1 MTQKDRQNLTQYRLK
16 RARETF
22 TEVSLLIDNELW
34 HTAVN
39 RLYYASYYAVIA
51 LLVNKGITA
60 TTHAGVRQMF
70 GFHFIKTEIINK
82 ESGKFYSQIFNMRQN
97 GDYEDY
103 FDFSKDDVL
112 DLVEP
117 ANRLIT
123 AIEQLLDTK
132 GFIP

>member
-1 MTQKDRQNLTQYRLK
+1 MTEKDRQNLTRYRLK
-16 RARETF
+16 RARETSAK
-22 TEVSLLIDNELW
+22 VSLLIENELW

-51 LLVNKGITA
+51 LLVNKEIAA

-70 GFHFIKTEIINK
+70 GLHFIKTGIIDK
-82 ESGKFYSQIFNMRQN
+82 VSGKFYSQIFNMRQN

-103 FDFSKDDVL
+103 FDFSENDVL

-123 AIEQLLDTK
+123 AIENLLNAGDSV
-132 GFIP
+132 I

>member
-1 MTQKDRQNLTQYRLK
+1 MTEGDRQNLTQYRLK

-22 TEVSLLIDNELW
+22 DEVSLLIDNDLW

-39 RLYYASYYAVIA
+39 RLYYANYYAVIA
-51 LLVNKGITA
+51 LLVNKEIVA

-70 GFHFIKTEIINK
+70 GFHFIKTGIIDK

-103 FDFSKDDVL
+103 FDFSEDDVL
-112 DLVEP
+112 ALLEPTSKLIASIEDLLN
-117 ANRLIT
+117 ASN
-123 AIEQLLDTK
+123 ADN
-132 GFIP
+132 